1 MGNIYCPSCGYKN
14 TYSLSRPNFC
24 SSCGEPFSSNA
35 KIKTNKMPTNEDLD
49 EDGTDVFEVPDIRN
63 LDVSVSYE
71 GMGVKHKGSD
81 FINESP
87 KEESQKNIK
96 QSGEKRK
103 ARRKRK

>member
-14 TYSLSRPNFC
+14 AYSLSRPNFC
-24 SSCGEPFSSNA
+24 SSCGEPFNANA

-49 EDGTDVFEVPDIRN
+49 EDGTDVFEIPDIRN

-81 FINESP
+81 FINEPP

-103 ARRKRK
+103 VRRRRK